1 MSPQQADG
9 RAPAGR
15 DARSSGIMPARGAA
29 LALALA
35 LVPAW
40 IAGSVLAQ
48 VPGARD
54 LPTAPPVAELAP
66 ARTQTPESQAGA
78 ADSATRSPVAPATD
92 GLTSVI
98 WQLQAYRTKLGLKP
112 AITGNGNGYVAFG
125 ENGFRINAG
134 CDTLRGSYWL
144 DDERLLFSPHI
155 ASVVSDCPPTLRTQE
170 RTVLALLPAVT
181 QMRQSDDELVLLDAD
196 ARELLTLVRP
206 ETAPL
211 QRRVWVLLAYRNR
224 DDTIVPALAK
234 PRFTLRFEDATRLSG
249 VACDEYR
256 GGFVRDQERFLAL
269 EGPLTG
275 TRFGCPDPAATRQ
288 AEDYL
293 AILGQMDSYRVDAQS
308 LLLRDADGRMIA
320 RFAALDPPAEP
331 DDGAALGPSSEPPV
345 PGAMHLP
352 LPAPV
357 GNPSHRGPRI
367 AAQQGELQRDATRI
381 Q

>member
-1 MSPQQADG
+1 
-9 RAPAGR
+9 
-15 DARSSGIMPARGAA
+15 MPARGAA
-29 LALALA
+29 LVLA

-40 IAGSVLAQ
+40 LAGAVVAQ
-48 VPGARD
+48 VAGTRD
-54 LPTAPPVAELAP
+54 LPTAPPIAELAP
-66 ARTQTPESQAGA
+66 EPTQTTDQQPSGA
-78 ADSATRSPVAPATD
+78 DPANRTTRRVPVAPATD
-92 GLTSVI
+92 ALTSVI
-98 WQLQAYRTKLGLKP
+98 WQLQTYRTELGLKP
-112 AITGNGNGYVAFG
+112 AITGNGNGYVAFD

-170 RTVLALLPAVT
+170 RAVLALLPSVT
-181 QMRQSDDELVLLDAD
+181 QMRQSDGQLVLLDAD

-206 ETAPL
+206 ETSPL

-234 PRFTLRFEDATRLSG
+234 PRFTLRFEDATSLSG

-269 EGPLTG
+269 EGPLAG

-293 AILGQMDSYRVDAQS
+293 AILGQIDSYRVDAQS

-320 RFAALDPPAEP
+320 RFAALDPPAQP
-331 DDGAALGPSSEPPV
+331 DDGAALGPGREPHAP
-345 PGAMHLP
+345 AATHLP
-352 LPAPV
+352 RPALV
-357 GNPSHRGPRI
+357 SNPTPMGPRA
-367 AAQQGELQRDATRI
+367 AAQRGYLDRDASRP